1 MTNYG
6 VVSTGFKIKPL
17 SAILAELEQA
27 NIETFGAGVVQT
39 AQTPLG
45 QWNGLR
51 ADAIALLWE
60 LAESEYQSYDPD
72 QAEGTRLD
80 ILARLR
86 LLERIEGESDAAFA
100 AAITNEGRARI
111 RNADFYRAVMAL
123 DGVTWARI
131 YSNDTGA
138 EGPGG
143 MPPNSVTVAAI
154 GGDDDE
160 IALAAR
166 KFIVPGITISG
177 NTYVSTNIDGYCQSI
192 AITRPWDLPVTLEVD
207 VSKGNDQNGCP
218 PPSNEAIAEALANAL
233 TGANRP
239 ANGVTITDHIIRS
252 ALCTLPNVEVVE
264 ARVGRGNDT
273 PTALPCEFNFYEIAQ
288 FDLAR
293 ITVDAS

>member
-1 MTNYG
+1 MTYG
-6 VVSTGFKIKPL
+6 VVSTGFKTKPL
-17 SAILAELEQA
+17 SVVLAELEQA
-27 NIETFGAGVVQT
+27 NISIFGVGTIQT
-39 AQTPLG
+39 ADAPLG

-51 ADAIALLWE
+51 ADAIVKLWE

-86 LLERIEGESDAAFA
+86 LLERIEGESDASFA

-111 RNADFYRAVMAL
+111 RDADFYRAVMAL

-131 YSNDTGA
+131 VSNNTGVA
-138 EGPGG
+138 GIGG
-143 MPPNSVTVAAI
+143 MPPNSVTVAAL

-160 IALAAR
+160 IALVAR
-166 KFIVPGITISG
+166 KFIIPGITIYG
-177 NTYVSTNIDGYCQSI
+177 NTYVSTNIDGFCRSI
-192 AITRPWDLPVTLEVD
+192 AITRPLDLPVSLEVD
-207 VSKGNDQNGCP
+207 VVKSNGQNGCP

-233 TGANRP
+233 TGAGRP
-239 ANGVTITDHIIRS
+239 ANGITIIDHIIRS

-273 PTALPCEFNFYEIAQ
+273 PTALPCEFNFYEIPQ